1 MQLFRILILLCT
13 LLCAG
18 CGSMG
23 KTTPSAG
30 YTVQDVRG
38 KVVSLS
44 EAPQKIL
51 TDSLHLD
58 ETFLCVVP
66 ADHLA
71 GAYYLDAEPGISF
84 IAAETKSVQ
93 PKLRQVTPETVAKLH
108 PDVFL
113 ASQWSDPGLIQK
125 VEEMGIPVVVCYG
138 PVTVQQ
144 IQDNVKLIGK
154 TVGKEKTG
162 DAVVRQ
168 MQSQLEE
175 IDHVLKQQSSPK
187 PVGLLVSLMSR
198 YGGKGSLY
206 DTLAQRAGFINGI
219 AAAGLRNGDTLTPE
233 AVLKANPDFF
243 LLSQPYGEEKAQYD
257 PFVQQFL
264 NTPALVSLQ
273 GRRQAA
279 LPDRYVYDAS
289 PMVVYGIEAMA
300 NAAYGKV
307 IFPKREETIL
317 RGK

>member
-1 MQLFRILILLCT
+1 MKLLRILILLCS
-13 LLCAG
+13 LLFTG
-18 CGSMG
+18 CGNMAEKPAGS
-23 KTTPSAG
+23 G

-38 KVVSLS
+38 KTVTLAK
-44 EAPQKIL
+44 APQKIL

-58 ETFLCVVP
+58 ETLLCVVP
-66 ADHLA
+66 AGYLS
-71 GAYYLDAEPGISF
+71 GVYYLDDEPGISF
-84 IAAETKSVQ
+84 IAAETKPVQ
-93 PKLRQVTPETVAKLH
+93 PKLRQVTPETVASLH

-125 VEEMGIPVVVCYG
+125 VEEMEIPVVVCYG

-144 IQDNVKLIGK
+144 IQDNVKLMGK
-154 TVGKEKTG
+154 VVGKEKTG
-162 DAVVRQ
+162 EAVAHQ
-168 MQSQLEE
+168 MDERLQK
-175 IDHVLKQQSSPK
+175 IKGVLQQQPAPK

-206 DTLAQRAGFINGI
+206 DVLTQKAGFINGI
-219 AAAGLRNGDTLTPE
+219 AAAGLSNGALLTPE

-264 NTPALVSLQ
+264 DTPALASLQ
-273 GRRQAA
+273 GRRQVA

-300 NAAYGKV
+300 NAAYGK
-307 IFPKREETIL
+307 ILFPQGEERIL
-317 RGK
+317 RGQ